1 MSPIRKLRSLLR
13 RSRLDAEMAEEM
25 RQHVEWQAERNLKAG
40 MHPDEARYA
49 ALRQFGNVARV
60 QEQAREGRGWV
71 WLEQFGQDVRF
82 GARMLRKNPAFASVA
97 VLSLAIG
104 IGLNTAVFSI
114 INTVFYQ
121 TIRGVP
127 EPRRVLIFNEG
138 GASFAGYRLLR
149 EQANDVAAIAAA
161 RSVSAVVEGGG
172 GGQPAKIVA
181 VSADYFTVL
190 GARTSLGR
198 SFPVLGGAAATDYAE
213 PEAVVA
219 HAFWETHL
227 GRDPAVLGRV
237 LRVNGTSV
245 TVVGVAASD
254 FHGPGPEG
262 PAMWVPLGWF
272 PVLTRQQSPP
282 PRDSV
287 GLIGRLRP
295 GVSLEQAQAAVT
307 VIAARSPEIFG
318 ATHYRL
324 SLGREDWRGEVSPEK
339 RVEFVLVTTVPLVA
353 VGGLLWIACSNV
365 GTLLFARA
373 MQRRKEIAIRI
384 AGGASRMRLVRMLM
398 IESLLLALL
407 GGAAGLWMSQATLD
421 FVFATLSEFGALS
434 VQLDG
439 HVLLYTAAVSVVAS
453 VLFGLVPALE
463 ASGTDV
469 SGALKADSGQPSF
482 RGRRLR
488 AFFLASQI
496 ATSVALLVVAGTYL
510 KTLIAGAYVGPQGR
524 MLDHLVIAQLPA
536 SRDAAS
542 RGESHR
548 AILGQ
553 TRLLPGIEA
562 AAIVEFSPAPRVFTR
577 PGEPAPQPGKEV
589 KVGLHRIDS
598 NYARVVGLALR
609 GGSMLTPQAA
619 EGGLREGL
627 VNKAM
632 LDAFWAEGEGI
643 GARFDLDGEPF
654 AVVGV
659 VDDGYTRPVA
669 YTQLPLVAERVGLL
683 VRTRGKAREA
693 VPLIAGMLR
702 KHTAEN
708 EFLHVAP
715 LRETAFRFVSVMA
728 RLGGYLGGLA
738 LLLAAAGVYASTS
751 FSTGQRTREIG
762 VRMALG
768 ASRRSVLALVLGGGL
783 KVIGGGAAA
792 GLVLALIGLRLLTG
806 LTGGS
811 GSGLDIVAIVSVIA
825 FFAVVAAA
833 ACLVPAWRGA
843 RVNPVEALRAE

>member
-1 MSPIRKLRSLLR
+1 MNFLNKIRSLFGNGKIE
-13 RSRLDAEMAEEM
+13 AEMNEEM
-25 RQHVEWQAERNLKAG
+25 RLHLELQTERNRSEG
-40 MHPDEARYA
+40 MSAEEARCA
-49 ALRQFGNVARV
+49 ARRQFGNVASI
-60 QEQAREGRGWV
+60 QEQAREARGWV
-71 WLEQFGQDVRF
+71 WLEQFVQDVRF
-82 GARMLRKNPAFASVA
+82 GARMLWKSPAFAVVA

-127 EPRRVLIFNEG
+127 EPRRVLIFNDG
-138 GASFAGYRLLR
+138 GASLAGYRLLR
-149 EQANDVAAIAAA
+149 EQADGVAAIAAA
-161 RSVSAVVEGGG
+161 RSVSAVVEAGGA
-172 GGQPAKIVA
+172 GQPAKVVA
-181 VSADYFTVL
+181 VSADYFAVL

-198 SFPVLGGAAATDYAE
+198 SFPVLGVAAAADYAA

-227 GRDPAVLGRV
+227 GRDPAVLGRA
-237 LRVNGTSV
+237 LRLNGTSV
-245 TVVGVAASD
+245 TIVGVAAPD

-272 PVLTRQQSPP
+272 PALTRQQRPP
-282 PRDSV
+282 PQDAV

-307 VIAARSPEIFG
+307 VVAARSPEIFG
-318 ATHYRL
+318 ATRYRL
-324 SLGREDWRGEVSPEK
+324 SLGREDWRGGESPEK
-339 RVEFVLVTTVPLVA
+339 RVELLLVTTVPLVA

-407 GGAAGLWMSQATLD
+407 GGAAGLWMSRATLD
-421 FVFATLSEFGALS
+421 FIFATLSEFGSLS

-439 HVLLYTAAVSVVAS
+439 QVLLYTAAVCVVAA

-469 SGALKADSGQPSF
+469 SNALKTDSGQPSF

-510 KTLIAGAYVGPQGR
+510 KALIAGAYVGPQGR
-524 MLDHLVIAQLPA
+524 MLDHLVISQLPA

-542 RGESHR
+542 RAESHR

-553 TRLLPGIEA
+553 IRLLPGIEA
-562 AAIVEFSPAPRVFTR
+562 AAIVEFSPTPRVFTR
-577 PGEPAPQPGKEV
+577 PGEPAPQPGKEM
-589 KVGLHRIDS
+589 KVGVQRIDS

-609 GGSMLTPQAA
+609 GGSMLTAQAA
-619 EGGLREGL
+619 EGGLREAL
-627 VNKAM
+627 VNRAM
-632 LDAFWAEGEGI
+632 LGAFWPEGEGI

-659 VDDGYTRPVA
+659 VDDGYARPAA
-669 YTQLPLVAERVGLL
+669 YTQLPPAAERVGLL
-683 VRTRGKAREA
+683 VRARGKADAA
-693 VPLIAGMLR
+693 VLLIAGVLR
-702 KHTAEN
+702 KHAAEN

-768 ASRRSVLALVLGGGL
+768 ASRRSVLALVLRGGL
-783 KVIGGGAAA
+783 KVISGGAAA
-792 GLVLALIGLRLLTG
+792 GLGLALIGLRLLTG

-811 GSGLDIVAIVSVIA
+811 GSGLDIVAVASVIA
-825 FFAVVAAA
+825 FFAAIAAA